1 MTILTHLLYWFLAGR
16 CSHLPSCP
24 DFTCPL
30 LGLSQWLG
38 KEPACN
44 ARDTNSTPGSG
55 RSPRE
60 GNAMHSSILDWRIP
74 RTEEPGRLQST
85 GLQGV
90 RHDWACAHTPAN
102 HATWELQEPLII
114 AKSDR
119 KASDLGPQLAS
130 EVKAVMCLINP
141 EPLNLWPEA
150 HSRWVRV
157 QMELNS
163 TTPYWCLWR
172 SRELVGFRPPYFS
185 PPQSLAMGS
194 AYPLEISF

>member
-1 MTILTHLLYWFLAGR
+1 MVKNLCTMLEIQECNPLQYSWLENPTDRGAWRATVYGTAESQTRLSSHTHTSKSCHLRVAGT
-16 CSHLPSCP
+16 L
-24 DFTCPL
+24 DY
-30 LGLSQWLG
+30 SQVRQKG
-38 KEPACN
+38 KWPRAPASIWSEGGHVL
-44 ARDTNSTPGSG
+44 NS
-55 RSPRE
+55 
-60 GNAMHSSILDWRIP
+60 
-74 RTEEPGRLQST
+74 
-85 GLQGV
+85 
-90 RHDWACAHTPAN
+90 
-102 HATWELQEPLII
+102 
-114 AKSDR
+114 
-119 KASDLGPQLAS
+119 
-130 EVKAVMCLINP
+130 